1 VQKKLLIVLTGII
14 FTGILYWIFGGTA
27 QIKNY
32 PLKQGPIVAFGDSL
46 VFGYGSTEGNDF
58 VSLLSRKIAEPIIN
72 LGVSGDTTVQGLL
85 RIDDV
90 LAQKPRITLILLGG
104 NDFLK
109 KIDKVETFKNLRTI
123 ITTIQNSGSA
133 VILVG
138 VRGGLLFDS
147 VDGLYKD
154 LAQETGSAYVSDI
167 LDGLFGDMRYM
178 SDAIHPNDAG
188 YARVALRIYPTLAN
202 LLR

>member
-1 VQKKLLIVLTGII
+1 MRKKLLIGGII
-14 FTGILYWIFGGTA
+14 ISIGILYWVFGGIP

-58 VSLLSRKIAEPIIN
+58 VSLLSRKIGEPIIN
-72 LGVSGDTTVQGLL
+72 LGVSGDTTEQGLL
-85 RIDDV
+85 RINEV
-90 LAQKPRITLILLGG
+90 LIQKPRITLILLGG

-109 KIDKVETFKNLRTI
+109 KIDKAETFKNLRTI
-123 ITTIQNSGSA
+123 ITTIQSSGSA

-138 VRGGLLFDS
+138 VRGGLFFDS
-147 VDGLYKD
+147 VDDLYAD
-154 LAQETGSAYVSDI
+154 LAHETGSAYVSDI
-167 LDGLFGDMRYM
+167 LEGLFGDMRYM
-178 SDAIHPNDAG
+178 SDTVHPNDTG